1 MPLNVRT
8 LRQALMIS
16 LIESIVYPLK
26 LVFKTDTCLHF
37 YSRLVNRYTK
47 ISSIFIVHSDI
58 QLVMAFRKVKASFPG

>member
-47 ISSIFIVHSDI
+47 ISS
-58 QLVMAFRKVKASFPG
+58 K